1 MGLHRE
7 NTRIVTY
14 LNYQHVL
21 SPSFC
26 GARKLLCIRVSARA
40 LSPEDIFLWDL
51 YQHYGQMPVS
61 QIPSRDNWLLLSR
74 HSVHTTEA
82 SKILIFLLINTLQS
96 YVILERVMGW
106 QNLGPIGSWDLR
118 GIGGEKAYYRR
129 GMCIESETSVIGKKE
144 MAAPGLLLSEK
155 ACQLG
160 ILFLGFFLK
169 KMKC

>member
-1 MGLHRE
+1 MGLYRQ
-7 NTRIVTY
+7 NTRIVMY

-21 SPSFC
+21 SPSFY
-26 GARKLLCIRVSARA
+26 GASKLLCIRLSSRA
-40 LSPEDIFLWDL
+40 LSPEDVFLWDL
-51 YQHYGQMPVS
+51 NQHYGQMPVS

-74 HSVHTTEA
+74 HSVHTTKA

-96 YVILERVMGW
+96 YVILERVMDW
-106 QNLGPIGSWDLR
+106 QNLGPTGSWDLR
-118 GIGGEKAYYRR
+118 GIGGEKAYCRR
-129 GMCIESETSVIGKKE
+129 GMCTKSETSMIGKKE
-144 MAAPGLLLSEK
+144 MAAPGLVLSEK